1 MVSRSA
7 GGLRLHSREPE
18 FGKIQLIHKDVDH
31 PDGVILR
38 DVILEPFRKQ
48 CGLRPILTLDVSL
61 HDRAAR
67 AMLVTKFYS
76 IVSQIG
82 AFSHSLGQLRPL
94 VANADFRRGH
104 SSKCDSSP
112 A

>member
-1 MVSRSA
+1 MVSRSP

-31 PDGVILR
+31 PDRVVLR
-38 DVILEPFRKQ
+38 DVVVEPFRKQ

-67 AMLVTKFYS
+67 AMLVTEFYS

-82 AFSHSLGQLRPL
+82 AFSHNLGQKQPLR
-94 VANADFRRGH
+94 ATE
-104 SSKCDSSP
+104 
-112 A
+112 